1 MFDFFSTKTDKQD
14 KQKAE
19 TARAKQKGPR
29 LNLNFNQNTDESLS
43 GRPGVNIYY
52 PKSYDDVREIID
64 LLIVGKQAVV
74 NLNDL
79 HEETAQRVI
88 DLLCGAVYALK
99 GGLCEI
105 ESNIFV
111 ITRRRF
117 RQLTAKRAQGSR
129 FSTDSTHAFGTLAIS
144 CAHFLSQ
151 ASNAIEF
158 FNLNLKSARR

>member
-1 MFDFFSTKTDKQD
+1 MFDFFSSKTDKRE
-14 KQKAE
+14 K
-19 TARAKQKGPR
+19 TQKGEKTRTKPTKAQR

-64 LLIVGKQAVV
+64 LLIVGKQAVI

-79 HEETAQRVI
+79 QEETAQRVI

-105 ESNIFV
+105 ETNIFV
-111 ITRRRF
+111 ITPD
-117 RQLTAKRAQGSR
+117 GVSV
-129 FSTDSTHAFGTLAIS
+129 
-144 CAHFLSQ
+144 
-151 ASNAIEF
+151 N
-158 FNLNLKSARR
+158 

>member
-14 KQKAE
+14 KQKTE

-79 HEETAQRVI
+79 QEETAQRVI

-105 ESNIFV
+105 ETNIFV
-111 ITRRRF
+111 I
-117 RQLTAKRAQGSR
+117 APDGVSV
-129 FSTDSTHAFGTLAIS
+129 
-144 CAHFLSQ
+144 
-151 ASNAIEF
+151 N
-158 FNLNLKSARR
+158 